1 MTYLPVLKGMSP
13 QALPRLLLSLAAF
26 SLQPLLAQTPATPV
40 AAPIGTPTAP
50 ATTWAIAVRA
60 QRPDA
65 IYHRGELVNFDVKV
79 TDSGVAVADGLV
91 DWSVVKDGLPTDQ
104 KGRVKLV
111 DGAAVVS
118 GQLAEPGFIQVKV
131 NYRANEKAAV
141 VPVTGLGGA
150 AIDPTEIQ
158 ASLPVPDDFDAF
170 WTGMKQQLAQVPVT
184 PVLTT
189 VHSPAKDV
197 EVFDVQAPALGL
209 PISGYMG
216 RPVGAKAKS
225 LPIILTVHGAGV
237 SDSSLGGTASWASKG
252 FLAMDMNAHGLPN
265 GKPKEF
271 YADLKA
277 GAMKDYRYEH
287 RDSRENAYFTGMMLR
302 LVRAIDVLTAQPEW
316 DGKHVI
322 VFGSSQGGYQAI
334 VAAGLDP
341 RVTFF
346 AAGVPAGCDHSGM
359 LANRIA
365 GWPKIAPIDA
375 DGRPDMK
382 VLTAFRYLDTMNFA
396 TRTKAEGC
404 FLTVGFI
411 DSTCPPTSIYATYNQ
426 LRIPKQIYNDI
437 PSGHNFSSE
446 GRQAMSDAVLKYV
459 GKK

>member
-13 QALPRLLLSLAAF
+13 QALSRLLLSLAAF
-26 SLQPLLAQTPATPV
+26 SLQPLLAQTPAAPAATPI
-40 AAPIGTPTAP
+40 AAPATAP
-50 ATTWAIAVRA
+50 ATTWVIAVRA

-65 IYHRGELVNFDVKV
+65 IYHRGEKVNFDVKV

-91 DWSVVKDGLPTDQ
+91 DWTVVKDGLPTDQ

-111 DGAAVVS
+111 DGAAIVS

-131 NYRANEKAAV
+131 NYRANEKTAV

-170 WTGMKQQLAQVPVT
+170 WAGMKQQLAKVPVA
-184 PVLTT
+184 PVLTA
-189 VHSPAKDV
+189 VKSPSKEV
-197 EVFDVQAPALGL
+197 EVFDLQAPALGL

-237 SDSSLGGTASWASKG
+237 SDSSLGGSASWAGKG

-271 YADLKA
+271 YADLKT

-287 RDSRENAYFTGMMLR
+287 RDSREDAYFTGMML
-302 LVRAIDVLTAQPEW
+302 RAIDVLTAQPEW

-322 VFGSSQGGYQAI
+322 VFGSSQGGYQAL

-359 LANRIA
+359 LVNRIA
-365 GWPKIAPIDA
+365 GWPKVVPNGA
-375 DGRPDMK
+375 DGKPDMK
-382 VLTAFRYLDTMNFA
+382 VLTAFRYLDAMNFA

-404 FLTVGFI
+404 YLTVGFI
-411 DSTCPPTSIYATYNQ
+411 DSTCPPTSVYATYNQ
-426 LRIPKQIYNDI
+426 LSIPKEIYNDV
-437 PSGHNFSSE
+437 PSGHSFSLE
-446 GRQAMSDAVLKYV
+446 GRQAMADAVLKYV